1 MIWYD
6 THLVDKVI
14 MTSEVDEGD
23 TVDNLLVEILDS
35 VWGFL
40 DIDELH
46 DRDNRDNDDYDNDD
60 DGSGGGDGIYI
71 SGSNLVTFKR
81 NHEACKK
88 LRFPEK

>member
-1 MIWYD
+1 
-6 THLVDKVI
+6 
-14 MTSEVDEGD
+14 MTFEVDEGD

-35 VWGFL
+35 VWGFW

-60 DGSGGGDGIYI
+60 DGSGCGDGIYI

-81 NHEACKK
+81 KNEACKK
-88 LRFPEK
+88 LRFLEK